1 MTHPGH
7 PAIDATDKVS
17 ESRDGL
23 NKALYSVDSVSAALT
38 SETTLDVTTHG
49 THILCDASG
58 GVFTVHLPDPTDTT
72 DDTHANAR
80 FVVKKIDSSANAVT
94 LDTTGTPN
102 IDGAA
107 SVSLA
112 AQWDT
117 YVVWAAPDGE
127 WYVESSM

>member
-7 PAIDATDKVS
+7 PAIAGADKVS
-17 ESRDGL
+17 VSRDDI
-23 NKALYSVDSVSAALT
+23 NKALYSVKSVAAALT
-38 SETTLDVTTHG
+38 AETTLDVTTHG
-49 THILCDASG
+49 THILCDATAG
-58 GVFTVHLPDPTDTT
+58 IFTVHLPDPTDTA

-80 FVVKKIDSSANAVT
+80 FVVKKIDSSVNAVT
-94 LDTTGTPN
+94 LDTTGTPT

-127 WYVESSM
+127 WYVESTI